1 MSSVRPQIRGYS
13 WEPLIK
19 CPIAQ
24 MHSLRGFYETAGI
37 VKSFLLLFFSF
48 MAFWFLPLPLLLPLL
63 FAFLVRFISGFYTH
77 SM

>member
-1 MSSVRPQIRGYS
+1 
-13 WEPLIK
+13 
-19 CPIAQ
+19 

-37 VKSFLLLFFSF
+37 VKSFLLLFFIHGV
-48 MAFWFLPLPLLLPLL
+48 LPLPLLLPLL

>member
-1 MSSVRPQIRGYS
+1 MWATRQ
-13 WEPLIK
+13 ET
-19 CPIAQ
+19 
-24 MHSLRGFYETAGI
+24 SLRGFYETAGI

-48 MAFWFLPLPLLLPLL
+48 MAFWFLPLLLPLL

>member
-1 MSSVRPQIRGYS
+1 
-13 WEPLIK
+13 
-19 CPIAQ
+19 